1 MFFIT
6 IFICIF
12 VLTKKLKLNIMSYYD
27 DIDEIGEAQDTQC
40 VHCGTY
46 TEDTYCSIQCKTY
59 DTE

>member
-1 MFFIT
+1 
-6 IFICIF
+6 
-12 VLTKKLKLNIMSYYD
+12 MSYYD